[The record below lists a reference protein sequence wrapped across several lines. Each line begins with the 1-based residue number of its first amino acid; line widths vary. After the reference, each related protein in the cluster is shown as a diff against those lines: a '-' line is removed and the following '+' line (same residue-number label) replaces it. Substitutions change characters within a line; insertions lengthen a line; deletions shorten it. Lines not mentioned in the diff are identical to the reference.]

1 MANSKFYPYLL
12 VSFQLGSLF
21 YYVVSGPVLA
31 DTIPGILVE
40 FAGIFLAIHAIYIV
54 KIRNVNIAPIVKQ
67 GSELITSGPY
77 KYIRHPMYIAQ
88 IIAIIPLLI
97 EYFTYLRL
105 GVLIL
110 LIITLLLKISFE
122 EKQLI
127 NHFPEYT
134 EYKKKSWKL
143 IPYIL

>member
-88 IIAIIPLLI
+88 IIAIIPLLV
-97 EYFTYLRL
+97 EYFTWLRF
-105 GVLIL
+105 GVLLL
-110 LIITLLLKISFE
+110 LIVTLLLKIKYE
-122 EKQLI
+122 EKQLVS
-127 NHFPEYT
+127 HFPDYKD
-134 EYKKKSWKL
+134 YKKTTWRL
-143 IPYIL
+143 IPYVY